1 MLSLQK
7 SQSLSDLRCYRN
19 GDLAAGRTF
28 SSPFIPLQYFPALFS
43 FNYASPDKP
52 SFFSYLPSTFNSS
65 RVSHPAWSALVDPAN
80 TRKRFVLLNAM
91 SMTPTSL
98 IARPTW

>member
-7 SQSLSDLRCYRN
+7 SQSLFDLPYYRN

-65 RVSHPAWSALVDPAN
+65 HVSPQLGARWSIPPIRAKDSS
-80 TRKRFVLLNAM
+80 F
-91 SMTPTSL
+91 
-98 IARPTW
+98 